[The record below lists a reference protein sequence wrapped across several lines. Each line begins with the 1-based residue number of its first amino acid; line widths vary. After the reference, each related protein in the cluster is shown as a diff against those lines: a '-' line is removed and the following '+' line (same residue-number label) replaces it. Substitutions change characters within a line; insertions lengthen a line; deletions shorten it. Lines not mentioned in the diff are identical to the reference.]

1 MVERFYTLG
10 SLSVMYLCPAQAQ
23 EKYGYHPKRLAD
35 WADDGKISE
44 IVVAHKNRL
53 YRSIIVKCSNVKK
66 DIQLQ
71 LNQLKRN

>member
-53 YRSIIVKCSNVKK
+53 YRSIIVKCSNAKK

-71 LNQLKRN
+71 PNQLKRN